1 MNVSIFAGRSRFQY
15 LRRQLTVQ
23 RTQLRQSTKRHNS
36 SKPPTEPAQPPP
48 KDAPAQPNRSIPGA
62 GWAWIEPLTVPFRA
76 YGRMQH
82 RSPLLTQLSSTL
94 TIYFLGDLS
103 AQKVSNPDAP
113 YEPIRGL
120 RALIIGGII
129 SIPNYKWFM
138 FLGNHFN
145 YSSHIAS
152 LAVKICVNQTV
163 FTPLFNSYFFGMQTV
178 LSGGGWED
186 VQKRVRE
193 TVPVSWVNS
202 WKVWPAVTAFSFT
215 FVPPQYRSV
224 FAGIIAIGWQ
234 TYLSWLNM
242 RAAEEDK
249 ARLGGTAKA

>member
-1 MNVSIFAGRSRFQY
+1 
-15 LRRQLTVQ
+15 
-23 RTQLRQSTKRHNS
+23 
-36 SKPPTEPAQPPP
+36 
-48 KDAPAQPNRSIPGA
+48 
-62 GWAWIEPLTVPFRA
+62 
-76 YGRMQH
+76 MQH

-94 TIYFLGDLS
+94 IIYFLGDLS
-103 AQKVSNPDAP
+103 AQLVSNPDAS

-120 RALIIGGII
+120 RALVIGGII

-138 FLGNHFN
+138 FLGTHFN
-145 YSSHIAS
+145 YRSHIAS
-152 LAVKICVNQTV
+152 LAVKIGVNQTV
-163 FTPLFNSYFFGMQTV
+163 FTPCFNTYFFGMQTV
-178 LSGGGWED
+178 LSGGGWAD
-186 VQKRVRE
+186 VQKRVSE

-224 FAGIIAIGWQ
+224 FAGVVAIGWQ

-249 ARLGGTAKA
+249 ARDKQIKAKA